1 MIFISNTKKSIDL
14 FKNNLEHFIDKKE
27 NLIHLESLV
36 ETKWFM
42 YFDLIYVYLFKL
54 ISPRHR
60 IEKEGKK
67 NIRQA

>member
-14 FKNNLEHFIDKKE
+14 FKNNLIDKKE